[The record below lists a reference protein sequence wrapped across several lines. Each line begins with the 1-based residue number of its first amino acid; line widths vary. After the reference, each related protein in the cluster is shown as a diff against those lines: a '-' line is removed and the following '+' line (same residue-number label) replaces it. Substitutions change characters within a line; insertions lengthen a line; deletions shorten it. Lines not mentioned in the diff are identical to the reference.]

1 MADAGACDLGVH
13 DLDTLDRLRA
23 VLLVPML
30 LGGVLMVITMP
41 QVAALNHE
49 VAVQVIIGSLPLA
62 ALQVYLAPRDNARS
76 AYGGLALAD
85 THLLG
90 LCFFY
95 AVGCAAHCASI
106 RSFWGIVN
114 MVFLCTCI
122 VALRPLLWASQRHR
136 AARLRDKS
144 VGSPAEVEDALH
156 AVGKVGAA
164 IFFMY
169 YNIFESMG
177 CIGLKYKAPREC
189 VDAQFANLVVVTEVA
204 LVCAV
209 EFAVVQSG
217 LVTYHQLIT
226 LQLGR
231 NQAIIALLLLLT
243 VLATV
248 FVFAS
253 RGAVTFYEIDEKT
266 QAADGFNDTA
276 RLFVSSYLLTWLAI
290 VVLCRNVVS
299 RAKGAAV
306 RVLPDDV

>member
-1 MADAGACDLGVH
+1 
-13 DLDTLDRLRA
+13 
-23 VLLVPML
+23 
-30 LGGVLMVITMP
+30 
-41 QVAALNHE
+41 
-49 VAVQVIIGSLPLA
+49 
-62 ALQVYLAPRDNARS
+62 
-76 AYGGLALAD
+76 
-85 THLLG
+85 
-90 LCFFY
+90 
-95 AVGCAAHCASI
+95 
-106 RSFWGIVN
+106 
-114 MVFLCTCI
+114 
-122 VALRPLLWASQRHR
+122 
-136 AARLRDKS
+136 
-144 VGSPAEVEDALH
+144 
-156 AVGKVGAA
+156 
-164 IFFMY
+164 
-169 YNIFESMG
+169 MG
-177 CIGLKYKAPREC
+177 CIGLNYKAPREC

-253 RGAVTFYEIDEKT
+253 RGAVPFYEIDEKT
-266 QAADGFNDTA
+266 QAANGFNDTA

-290 VVLCRNVVS
+290 MVLCRKVVS